1 MKVAILSE
9 SSADEAAI
17 RIFVEGLLARST
29 EPVEFRGLR
38 SRGWP
43 SVRNLFGAIYKD
55 LWYRTDADALVVV
68 ADSDEAAIHHS
79 SHAQPATG
87 PKACRLCELR
97 QVEQRVRGE
106 LRHVPSRG
114 PLRIAIGV
122 ATPAIEAWYAVGLD
136 PHVNEPTWVQALASR
151 QFPYTKASLK
161 ELAYGTERPSLQL
174 ETERAIAAARRLT
187 GRLDEV
193 IERFPNGFGPLADAI
208 RSWK

>member
-29 EPVEFRGLR
+29 EPVEFKGLR

-43 SVRNLFGAIYKD
+43 SVRNLLGAIYKD

-68 ADSDEAAIHHS
+68 ADSDEATIHHP
-79 SHAQPATG
+79 SHAEPATG
-87 PKACRLCELR
+87 PRPCRLCELQ
-97 QVEQRVRGE
+97 QVERRVRGD
-106 LRHVPSRG
+106 LRPVAGRG
-114 PLRIAIGV
+114 PLRIAIGI

-161 ELAYGTERPSLQL
+161 ELVYGTERPSLQL
-174 ETERAIAAARRLT
+174 ETERATEAARRLT
-187 GRLDEV
+187 SSLNEV
-193 IERFPNGFGPLADAI
+193 IERFPMGFGPLAQEI
-208 RSWK
+208 RSWR